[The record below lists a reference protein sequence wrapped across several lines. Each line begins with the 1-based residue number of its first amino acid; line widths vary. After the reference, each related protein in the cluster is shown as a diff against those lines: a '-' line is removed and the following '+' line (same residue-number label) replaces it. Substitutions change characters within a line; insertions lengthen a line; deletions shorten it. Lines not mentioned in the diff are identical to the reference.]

1 MDNGASD
8 SNAGSPELD
17 LEHNEASHF
26 LMNGSVSRFSWSGLN
41 VTVKD
46 RQTKRPR
53 DLIHDISGDV
63 RQGMCIRFKFY
74 LFDWCDANILLR

>member
-8 SNAGSPELD
+8 SKAGSPDLD
-17 LEHNEASHF
+17 LERNDARHF
-26 LMNGSVSRFSWSGLN
+26 LTNASVSQFSWNGLN

-46 RQTKRPR
+46 RQTKEPR

-63 RQGMCIRFKFY
+63 RQGMY
-74 LFDWCDANILLR
+74 LADFF